1 MNCMILRK
9 NQETLNSDESFK
21 FKDFIDRQ
29 AAMKNGCLF
38 QLFRTNHVIL
48 KKMQKENENGTT
60 TGRDKKV

>member
-21 FKDFIDRQ
+21 FKDQ

-38 QLFRTNHVIL
+38 QLFRANYVIL
-48 KKMQKENENGTT
+48 KKMWEENENGTT
-60 TGRDKKV
+60 AGRDKKV